1 MCTTWGGVG
10 VSMCIAPQFSHMYTG
25 QVYIFLALFVG
36 YVGLVN
42 QAMTCYLNSLLQ
54 TLYMT
59 PEFRKALYRLIC
71 VFTVSYLDHF
81 FFM

>member
-1 MCTTWGGVG
+1 MRGPIYLE
-10 VSMCIAPQFSHMYTG
+10 VSCDDPVPDIGAHYDVT
-25 QVYIFLALFVG
+25 LLCHVG

-59 PEFRKALYRLIC
+59 PEFRRALYRLASKHLPLGP
-71 VFTVSYLDHF
+71 VHLDGL
-81 FFM
+81 